1 MKKTNP
7 FLRLVTILVAVGVAC
22 STLNSGSVESTKSST
37 PSPTQASIP
46 TLAPINTIM
55 PLATSTPNGP
65 PPLTMDNYKQFGA
78 LYTWKVSP
86 DIGRVNGIA
95 ISQTAERVVLI
106 TQRAKEVY
114 GLELHDLEG
123 NMVWEKTLEAKAAWP
138 AIAFSPDG
146 TKIAVGLE
154 NGKVQLWDT
163 EAATFIDMTGKHS
176 YPVRIIVFSPHGKY
190 LASGASDNQVHL
202 WNLETQV
209 QTPTCFYWDPSNK
222 SKCRPDNKTDVRDL
236 AFSPNGD
243 YLAVSANVVVLLDT
257 STGLEADRYWDFAG
271 DTKDL
276 AEVAFS
282 PDGQTLAS
290 SGNWFN
296 TGNQKYRKRILLW
309 DYPGGSQNPVK
320 VPLDDALEDLVFSP
334 DGKVII
340 GSYKNKG
347 LLMLFDREARNP
359 IGTIDLGPS
368 LLMSYSFDLRMFA
381 VLSTRISVSIWGVLQ

>member
-7 FLRLVTILVAVGVAC
+7 LLMLVTILVTVGIAC
-22 STLNSGSVESTKSST
+22 SALTGESMGIDNGGNTPSSIPESTILASLNTAT
-37 PSPTQASIP
+37 PQ
-46 TLAPINTIM
+46 
-55 PLATSTPNGP
+55 ATSTPNRP
-65 PPLTMDNYKQFGA
+65 PSLTMDNYKQFGT
-78 LYTWKVSP
+78 LYTWKVNS

-95 ISQTAERVVLI
+95 ISQATKRVVLI

-123 NMVWEKTLEAKAAWP
+123 NMIWEKTLEAKAAWP

-146 TKIAVGLE
+146 MKIAVGLE
-154 NGKVQLWDT
+154 NGKVQLWNT
-163 EAATFIDMTGKHS
+163 EAGTFIDMMGKHR
-176 YPVRIIVFSPHGKY
+176 YPVRIIVFSPDGKY

-202 WNLETQV
+202 WDLVTQV
-209 QTPTCFYWDPSNK
+209 QTPTCFYWDPSNR
-222 SKCRPDNKTDVRDL
+222 SKCQPGNKTDVRDL
-236 AFSPNGD
+236 AFSPDGK

-257 STGLEADRYWDFAG
+257 STGLESDRYWDYAG

-276 AEVAFS
+276 GEVAFS
-282 PDGQTLAS
+282 PDGQTIAS
-290 SGNWFN
+290 SGDWFN
-296 TGNQKYRKRILLW
+296 TENQKYRKRILLW
-309 DYPGGSQNPVK
+309 NYPGGSQNPIK

-347 LLMLFDREARNP
+347 LLMLFDRAARNP

-381 VLSTRISVSIWGVLQ
+381 VLSTRTSVSIWGVLQ